1 MSLTKSA
8 KSTRKQNDDKMTL
21 DIDVGMC
28 DVLLKYSMS
37 KYPSKVHLANLNR
50 LLSVLDMDAY
60 NYNYDIHDKLMLTKM
75 ILDQRIEKG
84 VSNDT
89 LIKHSVAEADP
100 TLAEKLNEYDFN
112 NDPLSTGDCKNIAEF
127 VDEKMQFYFF
137 YSEMPK
143 IIELWKSCALTKFN
157 TNSKVLNEVSE
168 RMSRLA
174 MKMQSTSIGPSL
186 LTEFNFAN
194 PRVED
199 AIKFVVNRAQ
209 RPAAILQTGIRQLN
223 AILGPG
229 FRGGKLYTILG
240 ASGRFK
246 SGTLLNIAD
255 QITKFN
261 PQLEPVVNGVR
272 NTLLFITM
280 ENTIDETIE
289 RIFNMYADS
298 DADFLTSS
306 PEEICRVIRE
316 VGRYNFTDTMGIDIE
331 FRYYANLSIKT
342 SQVYHIINDMEA
354 RGQHV
359 IGLILD
365 YIKRIDTEFNHAGDE
380 TLRVTYAA
388 KELKSIAEFYNIPV
402 ITAQQINRTGN
413 ATLDAAMKSGK
424 KDLIRF
430 IGNSD
435 IGGAWG
441 VIEESDWVGIIT
453 LERSE
458 SDGRLF
464 LSIKRTK
471 QRAGANDVTV
481 SDYFN
486 QPFANDRELR
496 LETDVDKEA
505 SVSICSLAS
514 DLVTVDMDSFENN
527 TQKRP
532 KYKVDE
538 NVNNTLFKQLGITA
552 AA

>member
-1 MSLTKSA
+1 MALKQSAKSA
-8 KSTRKQNDDKMTL
+8 KKNDDKMVL
-21 DIDVGMC
+21 DFDVEMC
-28 DVLLKYSMS
+28 DVLLNYSMS
-37 KYPSKVHLANLNR
+37 KYPSKIHLSNLRR
-50 LLSVLDMDAY
+50 LLSVLDMESY
-60 NYNYDIHDKLMLTKM
+60 KYNYDIYDKLVIIKD
-75 ILDQRIEKG
+75 ILDQRVEKG
-84 VSNDT
+84 ITNQL
-89 LIKHSVAEADP
+89 LIKNAVIENDP
-100 TLAEKLNEYDFN
+100 TIKDKLLNYDFN
-112 NDPLSTGDCKNIAEF
+112 SVELSTGDCKNIAEF

-157 TNSKVLNEVSE
+157 TNGKVLREVSE

-174 MKMQSTSIGPSL
+174 MKMQSSSIGASL
-186 LTEFNFAN
+186 LREFNFAN

-199 AIKFVVNRAQ
+199 AIKFVAKRAQ
-209 RPAAILQTGIRQLN
+209 QPSSILQTGIRQLN

-240 ASGRFK
+240 MSGRFK

-261 PQLEPVVNGVR
+261 PQLEPVIDGVR

-298 DADFLTSS
+298 DADFLTST

-316 VGRYNFTDTMGIDIE
+316 VGRYKFSDEMGIDIE
-331 FRYYANLSIKT
+331 FRYFANMEIKT
-342 SQVYHIINDMEA
+342 SQVYHIINDMET

-402 ITAQQINRTGN
+402 ITAQQINRMGN
-413 ATLDAAMKSGK
+413 ATVDSAMKSGK

-430 IGNSD
+430 LGNSD

-441 VIEESDWVGIIT
+441 VIEESDWVAIIN
-453 LERSE
+453 LEKRE
-458 SDGRLF
+458 SDGKMF
-464 LSIKRTK
+464 LTIKRTK
-471 QRAGANDVTV
+471 QRAGANDVTI

-505 SVSICSLAS
+505 SVSVCSLAS
-514 DLVTVDMDSFENN
+514 DLVTVDMGSYENT
-527 TQKRP
+527 TQERP
-532 KYKVDE
+532 KYKIDE
-538 NVNNTLFKQLGITA
+538 GDRDALFKQLGITA

>member
-1 MSLTKSA
+1 MSLNKSA
-8 KSTRKQNDDKMTL
+8 KATRKNNDDKMTL

-28 DVLLKYSMS
+28 DVLLNYSMS
-37 KYPSKVHLANLNR
+37 KYPSKAHLANLRR

-60 NYNYDIHDKLMLTKM
+60 NYNYDIHDKLVMTKM

-84 VSNDT
+84 ITNDT
-89 LIKHSVAEADP
+89 LIKKAVIESDP
-100 TLAEKLNEYDFN
+100 TLEEKINVFN
-112 NDPLSTGDCKNIAEF
+112 FNSAQLSTGDCKNIAEF

-157 TNSKVLNEVSE
+157 TNSKVLHEVSE

-174 MKMQSTSIGPSL
+174 MKMQSTSIGTSL
-186 LTEFNFAN
+186 LREFNFAN

-199 AIKFVVNRAQ
+199 AIKFVVKRAQ
-209 RPAAILQTGIRQLN
+209 QPSSILQTGIRQLN

-240 ASGRFK
+240 MSGRFK

-261 PQLEPVVNGVR
+261 PQLEPVVDGVR

-298 DADFLTSS
+298 DADFLTAT

-316 VGRYNFTDTMGIDIE
+316 VGKYNFSDNMGIDIE
-331 FRYYANLSIKT
+331 FRYYANMEIKT
-342 SQVYHIINDMEA
+342 SQIYHIINDMET

-359 IGLILD
+359 IGVILD

-402 ITAQQINRTGN
+402 ITAQQINRMGN
-413 ATLDAAMKSGK
+413 ATVDSAMKSGK
-424 KDLIRF
+424 KDLIRYL
-430 IGNSD
+430 GNSD
-435 IGGAWG
+435 IGALG
-441 VIEESDWVGIIT
+441 V
-453 LERSE
+453 
-458 SDGRLF
+458 
-464 LSIKRTK
+464 
-471 QRAGANDVTV
+471 
-481 SDYFN
+481 
-486 QPFANDRELR
+486 
-496 LETDVDKEA
+496 
-505 SVSICSLAS
+505 
-514 DLVTVDMDSFENN
+514 
-527 TQKRP
+527 
-532 KYKVDE
+532 
-538 NVNNTLFKQLGITA
+538 
-552 AA
+552 